1 MKKIIAIA
9 VLAFAL
15 AAGTVAVMTVHP
27 HSAVADCG
35 GNNC

>member
-1 MKKIIAIA
+1 MKKIIVLA

-35 GNNC
+35 TGGC